1 MSTLSR
7 SPSLVG
13 IQQPSLG
20 VGDMDSSSFNLLMNP
35 KKRTPSVHSAAS
47 SVSEKSR
54 RSYRISTMP
63 AEGSYGFKTHE
74 QEVEDQQ
81 AQPIKAR
88 TGWMS
93 LDADDEKSSTVS
105 SVRSQR
111 NTSAGQD
118 AKMAPQKDDG
128 DRLARRPK
136 NEVDA
141 MALKRELLY
150 EFDRLRTKGIRLPRV
165 YSLDTPLEEMQG
177 DFLRLKR
184 NRELDAGVM
193 FQRQA
198 LMMCVS
204 GIEFMSSTFSPFD
217 CKLEGWSH
225 HVSDSIDSYDDVLEE
240 LYLKYRGSAKMAPEL
255 RLLMA
260 LGGSAIM
267 FSMQNR
273 IASMAESMMRGDD
286 GPPAQPK
293 RTGGGAGGGGG
304 ILGMIGNL
312 FGGGIGQAFG
322 QPSNQPTSNQPRQ
335 NLGTPTQQQ
344 QNQQPAYQAAAPLRG
359 PSLNVDGVLKS
370 LQQNAFDKQ
379 RVDRVEIISTVS
391 ESDVPDDASIL
402 SGAFPVLRPT
412 PT

>member
-1 MSTLSR
+1 MNSTQLDTT
-7 SPSLVG
+7 G
-13 IQQPSLG
+13 
-20 VGDMDSSSFNLLMNP
+20 FNLLVNST
-35 KKRTPSVHSAAS
+35 KKRTPSTYSTTS

-54 RSYRISTMP
+54 RSYRVANIENS
-63 AEGSYGFKTHE
+63 
-74 QEVEDQQ
+74 V
-81 AQPIKAR
+81 QPGALNLGGEKITAR

-93 LDADDEKSSTVS
+93 LDADDDKSSTVS
-105 SVRSQR
+105 SMRSR
-111 NTSAGQD
+111 RKATAD
-118 AKMAPQKDDG
+118 HKAPQHQQQQPDKEVPDKEDS
-128 DRLARRPK
+128 DRLARRPR

-150 EFDRLRTKGIRLPRV
+150 EFDRLRAKGIRLPRM

-184 NRELDAGVM
+184 NREMDAGVM

-240 LYLKYRGSAKMAPEL
+240 LYLKYRGASKMAPEL

-273 IASMAESMMRGDD
+273 IANMAESMMRGDAPVS
-286 GPPAQPK
+286 GPK
-293 RTGGGAGGGGG
+293 MSSGGGLGGG
-304 ILGMIGNL
+304 IMGMIGNL
-312 FGGGIGQAFG
+312 FGQGPQPQQQGPG
-322 QPSNQPTSNQPRQ
+322 QPAQPGHPGHPGGQP
-335 NLGTPTQQQ
+335 
-344 QNQQPAYQAAAPLRG
+344 QPIYQPAAPLRG
-359 PSLNVDGVLKS
+359 PTVNVDSVLRN

-391 ESDVPDDASIL
+391 DSDVPDDASIM
-402 SGAFPVLRPT
+402 SGSFPVPRPSS
-412 PT
+412 